1 MHAMR
6 LNVSATGDSPNG
18 RTFHMA
24 SLGLGDQPSTRLQLA
39 VSSIQVPMLTS
50 RHPIQRHQRLAN
62 REVKAADSAWHMKI
76 HQETIATTASMKAL
90 LSLLCPYWG
99 KSPNGTS
106 FLMWQS
112 HGSPKGKFFTLLPL
126 DISWHLLTSQVADI
140 FPASSLPLNI
150 PCRWHRPW
158 RCLPPV
164 RTPAMIWRWKKVA

>member
-1 MHAMR
+1 MLAMR

-76 HQETIATTASMKAL
+76 HPETIATTASMKAL
-90 LSLLCPYWG
+90 LSLLCPY
-99 KSPNGTS
+99 
-106 FLMWQS
+106 
-112 HGSPKGKFFTLLPL
+112 
-126 DISWHLLTSQVADI
+126 
-140 FPASSLPLNI
+140 
-150 PCRWHRPW
+150 
-158 RCLPPV
+158 
-164 RTPAMIWRWKKVA
+164 